1 MSLIPSTWQLSCDRS
16 VFWFGNV
23 GQSLLLLPP
32 VEEIREEVSEGMSV
46 ANRRDQ
52 KLQG

>member
-23 GQSLLLLPP
+23 LFPP